1 MDVALQD
8 GDLRAHLPHP
18 GQHAPQVVT
27 EAAEAPQA
35 PGQALPVPQQPLK
48 LPAQA
53 GDLGTLPRCLCPL
66 LVCPPQRPLPP
77 RR

>member
-1 MDVALQD
+1 MALQD
-8 GDLRAHLPHP
+8 GDPRAHLPHP

-35 PGQALPVPQQPLK
+35 PGQAFPAPQQPLK

-53 GDLGTLPRCLCPL
+53 GDLGTLPRRPRPL